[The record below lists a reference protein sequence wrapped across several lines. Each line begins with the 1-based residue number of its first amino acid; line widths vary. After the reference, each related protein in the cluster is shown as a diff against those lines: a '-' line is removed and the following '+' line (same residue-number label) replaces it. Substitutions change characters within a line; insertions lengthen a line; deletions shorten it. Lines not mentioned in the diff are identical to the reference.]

1 MDMDMAMAH
10 RAARQKKR
18 AEHWEA
24 VADVRLNRS
33 HLFRLPPP
41 RHRHRRAPSRRRWAA
56 VRSRAAPTMIL
67 LLADLAVATATAGG
81 LALLLASL
89 TFASHAWFASVPQRP
104 AAGTSALRGDEDPT
118 GALFAFMLKGYGL
131 ALIVTHLHAWCDG
144 PLATQRGQSA
154 AAPMPT
160 RPPTGPTRPRA
171 CSRLPSG
178 LASRGLV
185 I

>member
-1 MDMDMAMAH
+1 MEGQWTWTWQWLIGQLA
-10 RAARQKKR
+10 KKTR

-24 VADVRLNRS
+24 VADVRLRHRTS
-33 HLFRLPPP
+33 SAPPP
-41 RHRHRRAPSRRRWAA
+41 KTSPSARALLRA

-67 LLADLAVATATAGG
+67 LLADLAVATAAAGG

>member
-1 MDMDMAMAH
+1 MDMAMAH
-10 RAARQKKR
+10 RAARQKNTRR
-18 AEHWEA
+18 ALGGSCRRQA
-24 VADVRLNRS
+24 RGS
-33 HLFRLPPP
+33 HLFCPPP
-41 RHRHRRAPSRRRWAA
+41 SRHRHRRALGSYA
-56 VRSRAAPTMIL
+56 AAPTMIL
-67 LLADLAVATATAGG
+67 LLADLAVATAAAGG